1 MSVLAQFSIFPL
13 DKGDSLSAYVS
24 RAVGIIE
31 NSGLPYRLGPMGT
44 SIEGEW
50 DAILGVITECLEA
63 MSEESNR
70 VYMVFTADC
79 RKGRDN
85 RITGK
90 VESIEEKLGHAIKT

>member
-13 DKGDSLSAYVS
+13 DKGESVSAYVS

-31 NSGLPYRLGPMGT
+31 QSGLTYRLGPMGT

-50 DAILGVITECLEA
+50 SAILAVVTECLEA

-70 VYMVFTADC
+70 VYMVLAADC
-79 RKGRDN
+79 RRGRDN
-85 RITGK
+85 RLTGK
-90 VESIEEKLGHAIKT
+90 IESIEKELGHALKT

>member
-13 DKGDSLSAYVS
+13 DKGESLSAYVS

-31 NSGLPYRLGPMGT
+31 KSGLAYQLGPMGT

-50 DAILGVITECLEA
+50 DAILGVITECLEV
-63 MSEESNR
+63 MSEESDR

-79 RKGRDN
+79 RKGKDN

-90 VESIEEKLGHAIKT
+90 VESIREKLGAIKT

>member
-1 MSVLAQFSIFPL
+1 MSILAQFSIFPL

-31 NSGLPYRLGPMGT
+31 KSGLAYKLGPMGT
-44 SIEGEW
+44 SIEGDW

-63 MSEESNR
+63 MSEESDR

-90 VESIEEKLGHAIKT
+90 VESIKEKLGHAIKT

>member
-13 DKGDSLSAYVS
+13 DKGESLSAYVS

-31 NSGLPYRLGPMGT
+31 KSGLAYQLGPMGT

-63 MSEESNR
+63 MSEESDR

-79 RKGRDN
+79 RKGKDN

-90 VESIEEKLGHAIKT
+90 VESIREKLGAIKT

>member
-13 DKGDSLSAYVS
+13 DKGESLSAYVS

-31 NSGLPYRLGPMGT
+31 KSGLAYKLGPMGT
-44 SIEGEW
+44 SIEGDW
-50 DAILGVITECLEA
+50 SAILDVLTECLEA
-63 MSEESNR
+63 MSGDSDR

-79 RKGRDN
+79 RKGKDN

-90 VESIEEKLGHAIKT
+90 IESIEKELGHALKT

>member
-13 DKGDSLSAYVS
+13 DKGESVSAYVS

-31 NSGLPYRLGPMGT
+31 KSGLAYQLGPMGT

-70 VYMVFTADC
+70 VYMVLTADC

-90 VESIEEKLGHAIKT
+90 VESIREKLGAIKA